1 MGQKKGQAGAKIGRM
16 GEDAACTHLCSL
28 GQTILERNWRC
39 GHLET
44 DIISLGS
51 DGIHFVEVK
60 ARVAPSTTDP
70 SENVGYAKQRNMAKA
85 ARATPSRPSSFLSTG
100 TKRAP
105 SRLPGGVTRQ
115 TLKGSLQ
122 VRSSISFRTRAVAPS
137 LTGPTPCSVKLSKE

>member
-1 MGQKKGQAGAKIGRM
+1 MGQKTGQAGAKIGRM

-85 ARATPSRPSSFLSTG
+85 AARYLATKGSGLGDQEIWFDVVSVLFE
-100 TKRAP
+100 
-105 SRLPGGVTRQ
+105 GGKASVDY
-115 TLKGSLQ
+115 LKGAFL
-122 VRSSISFRTRAVAPS
+122 P
-137 LTGPTPCSVKLSKE
+137 LGL

>member
-60 ARVAPSTTDP
+60 ARVAPST
-70 SENVGYAKQRNMAKA
+70 MAKA
-85 ARATPSRPSSFLSTG
+85 AARYLATKGSGLGDQEIWFDVVSVLFE
-100 TKRAP
+100 
-105 SRLPGGVTRQ
+105 GGKASVDY
-115 TLKGSLQ
+115 LKGAFL
-122 VRSSISFRTRAVAPS
+122 P
-137 LTGPTPCSVKLSKE
+137 LGL